1 MTAKPQASFSYKL
14 SVNCSIRTVFSAF
27 LISALLST
35 ASYAGN
41 QDPLSLNE
49 QAKTSALVESVLPSL
64 RTQTE
69 TKPNQLSSHELLL
82 IERDRSEDKK
92 SGVRRANAFVYDY
105 QTDETIIYR
114 IDPVTNKILS
124 TTRRKNIQLPL
135 TEGEIERTVNL
146 IFSDKETLALIAN
159 EYQRITHRTLNSPKD
174 LQAKAFVFTADTLP
188 EQLNSASQQCG
199 LHRCAQILL
208 YTHDA
213 VVFEISPIVNLSAK
227 LITQIVG
234 F

>member
-1 MTAKPQASFSYKL
+1 MTAKPQLSSPYKL
-14 SVNCSIRTVFSAF
+14 NLMV
-27 LISALLST
+27 LISTLISILLSS

-49 QAKTSALVESVLPSL
+49 QAKATALVESALPSL
-64 RTQTE
+64 KTQAE
-69 TKPNQLSSHELLL
+69 TNTNQLNRHELLL

-114 IDPVTNKILS
+114 IDAATNKILS
-124 TTRRKNIQLPL
+124 SVRRKNMQLPL
-135 TEGEIERTVNL
+135 TEDEIERTVKL
-146 IFSDKETLALIAN
+146 IFSDKETLTLIAN
-159 EYQRITHRTLNSPKD
+159 EYQRITHKVLNSPQD

-188 EQLNSASQQCG
+188 EQLNPASQQCG

-208 YTHDA
+208 YTHDS
-213 VVFEISPIVNLSAK
+213 VVFEISPIVNLSAG
-227 LITQIVG
+227 LVTQNIG

>member
-1 MTAKPQASFSYKL
+1 MTAKPQLSFFYTL
-14 SVNCSIRTVFSAF
+14 GFNF
-27 LISALLST
+27 LISILLTALLIT
-35 ASYAGN
+35 TSYAGN

-49 QAKTSALVESVLPSL
+49 QAKASALVESVLPSL
-64 RTQTE
+64 KTKAE

-82 IERDRSEDKK
+82 IERDRSEDKQ
-92 SGVRRANAFVYDY
+92 SGARRANVFVYDY

-114 IDPVTNKILS
+114 IDAATNKILS
-124 TTRRKNIQLPL
+124 SVRRKNMQLPL
-135 TEGEIERTVNL
+135 TESEIERTVNL
-146 IFSDKETLALIAN
+146 IFSDKESLALIAN

-208 YTHDA
+208 YTHDS

-227 LITQIVG
+227 LITQMIG